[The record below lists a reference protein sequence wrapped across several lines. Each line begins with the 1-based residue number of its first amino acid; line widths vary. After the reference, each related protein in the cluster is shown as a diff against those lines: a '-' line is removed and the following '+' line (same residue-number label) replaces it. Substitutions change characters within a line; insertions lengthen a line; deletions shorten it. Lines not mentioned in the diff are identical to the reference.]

1 MKTESY
7 TFASCMEG
15 SVRIK
20 RRPRILTLTE
30 GSGYRCKLGN
40 MFAIKISLI
49 EESDTALVTNGAKR
63 DAS

>member
-1 MKTESY
+1 
-7 TFASCMEG
+7 
-15 SVRIK
+15 
-20 RRPRILTLTE
+20 
-30 GSGYRCKLGN
+30 